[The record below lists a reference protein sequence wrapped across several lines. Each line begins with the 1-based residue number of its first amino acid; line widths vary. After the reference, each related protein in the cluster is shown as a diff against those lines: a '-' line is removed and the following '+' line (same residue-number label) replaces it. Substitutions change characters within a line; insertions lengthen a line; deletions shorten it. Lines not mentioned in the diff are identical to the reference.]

1 MAESSSYFLL
11 FVARPAIAQQM
22 SGGKVMKIQIL
33 LLCIIILAWV
43 LSLVGILSDTIA
55 LLIMGVGAG
64 ILFLLSERKTE

>member
-11 FVARPAIAQQM
+11 FVARPAFAQQM
-22 SGGKVMKIQIL
+22 PGGKVMKIQIL

-55 LLIMGVGAG
+55 LVIMGAGAG

>member
-1 MAESSSYFLL
+1 
-11 FVARPAIAQQM
+11 M

-55 LLIMGVGAG
+55 LVIMGAGAG